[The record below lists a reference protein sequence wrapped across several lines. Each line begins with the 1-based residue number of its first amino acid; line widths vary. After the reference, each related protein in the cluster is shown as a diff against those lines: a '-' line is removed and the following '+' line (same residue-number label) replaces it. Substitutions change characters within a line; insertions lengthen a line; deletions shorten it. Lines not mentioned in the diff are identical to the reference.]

1 MRQIVSDPNFLHGK
15 PYIGGVRLSIDL
27 ILEELIKKKNIHDVA
42 KKYPQ
47 ITEEDVLFALQ
58 YAQKVIN
65 NHPED
70 ADIQREARD
79 TDKS

>member
-15 PYIGGVRLSIDL
+15 PYIGGARLTIEL
-27 ILEELIKKKNIHDVA
+27 ILDELIKKKNTYDVA

-47 ITEEDVLFALQ
+47 LTEEDVILALQ
-58 YAQKVIN
+58 YAQRVIN

-70 ADIQREARD
+70 ADIQREKRH
-79 TDKS
+79 T